1 MQKSYD
7 KKFNYIYMIILLFS
21 LIILGGIFFYDQH
34 QSIRPDSSKASTN
47 IWDEYTISSVSDGVL
62 LTGKIWNYADAH
74 DVIAFFSTHLDF
86 KIYADNILIYEY
98 PTNQQNP
105 FSKTSGYAWHFVEIP
120 ALTNTLEMEITSA
133 YGEVVEKLPTF
144 YIGNTASILNTV
156 LHDNLAVFI
165 LCVMLFCFGT
175 IMIAYWLIIRRRVAI
190 SPSILY
196 LGLCAT
202 LMSLWTLSQNHF
214 TVLVLN
220 NNLVTVYASFHLFML
235 LPLPYILFVKSYY
248 EDTSNRIWDIMC
260 ITILTQNILC
270 IALQYLKIIDF
281 IQTLW
286 TSFAIIIFCIISVLI
301 YSFHLYRKSYNKQK
315 IVFHMVSL
323 LLFLI
328 FFSTDIL
335 VYYLSGW
342 SNSILGRIGIALYIV
357 ILGYD
362 TIKDSAKL
370 MKMGEQATA
379 YHQLAFS
386 DNMTGLG
393 NRTAFNHDFS
403 HYAIAAEGVAIIDF
417 DLNGLKQVNDQ
428 HGHQAGDHYIMLAAD
443 MIARNFNNL
452 GKTYRV
458 GGDEFV
464 VIVADCESISFEPY
478 FDSLHNDMAKYN
490 RKTNQFPIQIAY
502 GMAIYSSTMDRSL
515 EDTYGRAD
523 KAMYQNKKRLKEKAA
538 LN

>member
-1 MQKSYD
+1 MQKNYD
-7 KKFNYIYMIILLFS
+7 RKFNYIYIIILLFS
-21 LIILGGIFFYDQH
+21 LFILGGIFFYDLQV
-34 QSIRPDSSKASTN
+34 SSKEN
-47 IWDEYTISSVSDGVL
+47 IRNWNDYTITTNDNSVV
-62 LTGKIWNYADAH
+62 LTGEIWNRADAH
-74 DVIAFFSTHLDF
+74 DVLAFFSTHLDF
-86 KIYADNILIYEY
+86 EIYADNILIYKY
-98 PTNQQNP
+98 PTTQRNS

-120 ALTNTLEMEITSA
+120 ALTHTLELKIRSV
-133 YGEVVEKLPTF
+133 YGEIEEKIPVF
-144 YIGNTASILNTV
+144 YYGSTASIINTV
-156 LHDNLAVFI
+156 LYDNLPVFI
-165 LCVMLFCFGT
+165 LCIMLFCFGI

-190 SPSILY
+190 SPSIFY
-196 LGLCAT
+196 LGICAA
-202 LMSLWTLSQNHF
+202 LMSLWTLSQNRF
-214 TVLVLN
+214 TVLVMN

-248 EDTSNRIWDIMC
+248 EDTKNKIWDIMC
-260 ITILTQNILC
+260 IAILTQNIIC
-270 IALQYLKIIDF
+270 IALQYFKIIDF
-281 IQTLW
+281 MQTLW
-286 TSFAIIIFCIISVLI
+286 TSFAIIFFCIICVLA
-301 YSFHLYRKSYNKQK
+301 YSFHLYRKSYSKQK
-315 IVFHMVSL
+315 ILFHMISL
-323 LLFLI
+323 LLFFI
-328 FFSTDIL
+328 FCSIDIL
-335 VYYLSGW
+335 VYYFSGW

-357 ILGYD
+357 VLGYD
-362 TIKDSAKL
+362 TIRDSAKL

-428 HGHQAGDHYIMLAAD
+428 HGHQAGDHYIIIAAD
-443 MIARNFNNL
+443 MIAKNFNKL

-464 VIVADCESISFEPY
+464 VIVADCENISFEPY
-478 FDSLHNDMAKYN
+478 FDALHNDMAKYN